1 MDKKYKSQDG
11 ETGLMMTLWL
21 RDGNVSKSGCDL
33 PLGRLV
39 SCLSGPDCVYQDL
52 TDLPGSRWATEKDEE
67 ESNNHSDNKQQHHS

>member
-39 SCLSGPDCVYQDL
+39 SSVYQDL